1 MREMNWEN
9 KTILI
14 VDDTQMNYL
23 VLKTQLRK
31 TKANIVWLQN
41 GNEAVQ
47 YVKNGKVA
55 DVILMDIRMP
65 VMDGIEASRTIK
77 EINPAVPVIIQTAS
91 LMGSAY
97 EDISNSKCDDTI
109 FKPIDANILFSL
121 IDKQFEKYTQ

>member
-77 EINPAVPVIIQTAS
+77 EINPAVPVI
-91 LMGSAY
+91 
-97 EDISNSKCDDTI
+97 KI
-109 FKPIDANILFSL
+109 FIV
-121 IDKQFEKYTQ
+121 

>member
-31 TKANIVWLQN
+31 TKATIVWLQN

-55 DVILMDIRMP
+55 DVVLMDIRMP

-91 LMGSAY
+91 MMGSAY

-121 IDKQFEKYTQ
+121 IDKQFEKYAQ

>member
-55 DVILMDIRMP
+55 DVVLMDIRMP

-121 IDKQFEKYTQ
+121 IDKQFEKYAQ

>member
-77 EINPAVPVIIQTAS
+77 EINPAVPVIMQTAS

-121 IDKQFEKYTQ
+121 IDKQFEKYAQ